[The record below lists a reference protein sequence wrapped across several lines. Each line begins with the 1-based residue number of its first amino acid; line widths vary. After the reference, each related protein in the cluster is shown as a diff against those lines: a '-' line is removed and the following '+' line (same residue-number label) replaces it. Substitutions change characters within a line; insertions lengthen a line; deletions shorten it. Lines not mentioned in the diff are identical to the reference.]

1 MKSTV
6 LIGILLIVLGATALV
21 YKSFSYT
28 TEETV
33 VQLGSLK
40 ATAEIEKEVAIPDV
54 LAIGAIIAGVL
65 VLVVGG
71 RMK

>member
-1 MKSTV
+1 MKSSLV
-6 LIGILLIVLGATALV
+6 IGLLLIVLGAAGLV

-40 ATAEIEKEVAIPDV
+40 ATAEIENEVAIPNV
-54 LAIGAIIAGVL
+54 LGVIAIVAGVL
-65 VLVVGG
+65 VIVIGS
-71 RMK
+71 KK

>member
-1 MKSTV
+1 MKSSLV
-6 LIGILLIVLGATALV
+6 IGLLLIVLGAASLV

-40 ATAEIEKEVAIPDV
+40 ATAEIENEVPIPNVLGVIAIV
-54 LAIGAIIAGVL
+54 AGVL
-65 VLVVGG
+65 VIVIGG
-71 RMK
+71 KK